1 MPLKPK
7 KKAAVRPRKL
17 SLDER
22 LDRLARQAEAD
33 RDRAVEMT
41 KQALADRDRDRE
53 RMAAMTKRA
62 EADRDRDRERM
73 AAMTK
78 QAEADRAHDRE
89 RMAAM
94 TKRAE
99 ADRDRAKA
107 DRDRE
112 HEHLVE
118 MTKRAEADRDQA
130 MIERDRSLADRDRLA
145 RLEEK
150 VVVDHKNNQGHRSRL
165 SRALEDAFAASLPR
179 AMRAA
184 RGIVVKPEDVRV
196 RVRRRKGGVE
206 QEFDFIA
213 PNGELVLAG
222 EVKTH
227 LTLRDVENLTGRL
240 VRFRLMFPEY
250 AGLPVHGV
258 VAGGEIDE
266 NASRLACDSGFVIL
280 RLEGAEVHPVTAG
293 ADYRLKAY

>member
-7 KKAAVRPRKL
+7 KKPAVRPRQL

-33 RDRAVEMT
+33 RA
-41 KQALADRDRDRE
+41 QA
-53 RMAAMTKRA
+53 KV
-62 EADRDRDRERM
+62 
-73 AAMTK
+73 
-78 QAEADRAHDRE
+78 
-89 RMAAM
+89 
-94 TKRAE
+94 
-99 ADRDRAKA
+99 

-118 MTKRAEADRDQA
+118 MTKRAEADRDRA
-130 MIERDRSLADRDRLA
+130 VEMTKRAEADRDRAVEMTKRAEADRDRAVEMTKQVEADRDRLA

-150 VVVDHKNNQGHRSRL
+150 VVVDHKNNQGHRTRL

-179 AMRAA
+179 AMRA
-184 RGIVVKPEDVRV
+184 RGIVIKPEDVRV
-196 RVRRRKGGVE
+196 RVRKRKDGME
-206 QEFDFIA
+206 QEYDFIA

-258 VAGGEIDE
+258 VAGGEIDG

>member
-7 KKAAVRPRKL
+7 KKPAVRPRKL

-41 KQALADRDRDRE
+41 KQV
-53 RMAAMTKRA
+53 
-62 EADRDRDRERM
+62 EADRDRVARLEKTVDKEREASVR
-73 AAMTK
+73 K
-78 QAEADRAHDRE
+78 
-89 RMAAM
+89 
-94 TKRAE
+94 
-99 ADRDRAKA
+99 
-107 DRDRE
+107 
-112 HEHLVE
+112 V
-118 MTKRAEADRDQA
+118 EADRDQA
-130 MIERDRSLADRDRLA
+130 LADRDRLA

-150 VVVDHKNNQGHRSRL
+150 VVVDHKNNQGHRTRL

-179 AMRAA
+179 AMRA
-184 RGIVVKPEDVRV
+184 RGIVIKPEDVRV
-196 RVRRRKGGVE
+196 RVRKRKDGME
-206 QEFDFIA
+206 QEYDFIA

-227 LTLRDVENLTGRL
+227 LTLGDVEKLTGRL

>member
-7 KKAAVRPRKL
+7 KKPAVRPRKL

-33 RDRAVEMT
+33 RDRAE
-41 KQALADRDRDRE
+41 
-53 RMAAMTKRA
+53 
-62 EADRDRDRERM
+62 
-73 AAMTK
+73 
-78 QAEADRAHDRE
+78 
-89 RMAAM
+89 
-94 TKRAE
+94 
-99 ADRDRAKA
+99 
-107 DRDRE
+107 
-112 HEHLVE
+112 
-118 MTKRAEADRDQA
+118 
-130 MIERDRSLADRDRLA
+130 ADRDRLA

-150 VVVDHKNNQGHRSRL
+150 VVVDHKNNEGHRSRL

-179 AMRAA
+179 AMKA
-184 RGIVVKPEDVRV
+184 RGIVIKPEDVRV
-196 RVRRRKGGVE
+196 RVRKRKDGME
-206 QEFDFIA
+206 QEYDFIA

-240 VRFRLMFPEY
+240 LGGFRQMFPEY
-250 AGLPVHGV
+250 AGLSVHGV
-258 VAGGEIDE
+258 VAGGEIDG
-266 NASRLACDSGFVIL
+266 NASRLACKMGFVIL

>member
-7 KKAAVRPRKL
+7 KKPAVRPRQL

-22 LDRLARQAEAD
+22 LDRLVKQTEAAARRAESDRDRMARLEKTVDKEREASVRKVEAD
-33 RDRAVEMT
+33 RD
-41 KQALADRDRDRE
+41 QALADRDRLARLEKTVDKERE
-53 RMAAMTKRA
+53 ASVRK
-62 EADRDRDRERM
+62 
-73 AAMTK
+73 
-78 QAEADRAHDRE
+78 
-89 RMAAM
+89 
-94 TKRAE
+94 
-99 ADRDRAKA
+99 
-107 DRDRE
+107 
-112 HEHLVE
+112 VE
-118 MTKRAEADRDQA
+118 
-130 MIERDRSLADRDRLA
+130 ADRDRLA

-150 VVVDHKNNQGHRSRL
+150 VVVDHKNNQGHRTRL

-179 AMRAA
+179 AMRA
-184 RGIVVKPEDVRV
+184 RGIVIKPEDVRV
-196 RVRRRKGGVE
+196 RVRKRKDGME
-206 QEFDFIA
+206 QEYDFIA

-227 LTLRDVENLTGRL
+227 LTLGDVEKLTGRL

>member
-7 KKAAVRPRKL
+7 KKPAVRPRQL

-22 LDRLARQAEAD
+22 LDRLVKQTEAAARRAESDRDRMARLEKTVDKEREASVRKVEAD

-41 KQALADRDRDRE
+41 KQ
-53 RMAAMTKRA
+53 
-62 EADRDRDRERM
+62 
-73 AAMTK
+73 
-78 QAEADRAHDRE
+78 
-89 RMAAM
+89 
-94 TKRAE
+94 
-99 ADRDRAKA
+99 
-107 DRDRE
+107 
-112 HEHLVE
+112 VE
-118 MTKRAEADRDQA
+118 
-130 MIERDRSLADRDRLA
+130 ADRDRLA

-150 VVVDHKNNQGHRSRL
+150 VVVDHKNNQGHRTRL

-179 AMRAA
+179 AMRA
-184 RGIVVKPEDVRV
+184 RGIVIKPEDVRV
-196 RVRRRKGGVE
+196 RVRKRKDGME
-206 QEFDFIA
+206 QEYDFIA

-227 LTLRDVENLTGRL
+227 LTLGDVEKLTGRL

-293 ADYRLKAY
+293 ADYHLKAY

>member
-7 KKAAVRPRKL
+7 KKPAVRPRKL

-41 KQALADRDRDRE
+41 KQVEADRDRAVE
-53 RMAAMTKRA
+53 MTKQA
-62 EADRDRDRERM
+62 LADRDRDRERM

-89 RMAAM
+89 RMAA
-94 TKRAE
+94 
-99 ADRDRAKA
+99 
-107 DRDRE
+107 
-112 HEHLVE
+112 

-150 VVVDHKNNQGHRSRL
+150 VVVDHKNNQGHRTRL

>member
-22 LDRLARQAEAD
+22 LDRLVKQTEAAARRAESDRDRMARLEKTVDKEREASVRKVEAD

-41 KQALADRDRDRE
+41 KQ
-53 RMAAMTKRA
+53 
-62 EADRDRDRERM
+62 
-73 AAMTK
+73 
-78 QAEADRAHDRE
+78 
-89 RMAAM
+89 
-94 TKRAE
+94 
-99 ADRDRAKA
+99 
-107 DRDRE
+107 
-112 HEHLVE
+112 VE
-118 MTKRAEADRDQA
+118 
-130 MIERDRSLADRDRLA
+130 ADRDRLA

-150 VVVDHKNNQGHRSRL
+150 VVVDHKNNQGHRGRL

-179 AMRAA
+179 AMRA
-184 RGIVVKPEDVRV
+184 RGIVIKPEDVRV
-196 RVRRRKGGVE
+196 RVRKRKDGME
-206 QEFDFIA
+206 QEYDFIA

>member
-22 LDRLARQAEAD
+22 LDRLVKQTEAAARKAEAAARQAEAD
-33 RDRAVEMT
+33 RDRVARLEKTVDKE
-41 KQALADRDRDRE
+41 RE
-53 RMAAMTKRA
+53 ASVRK
-62 EADRDRDRERM
+62 
-73 AAMTK
+73 
-78 QAEADRAHDRE
+78 
-89 RMAAM
+89 
-94 TKRAE
+94 
-99 ADRDRAKA
+99 
-107 DRDRE
+107 
-112 HEHLVE
+112 V
-118 MTKRAEADRDQA
+118 EADRDQA
-130 MIERDRSLADRDRLA
+130 LADRDRLA

-179 AMRAA
+179 AMRA
-184 RGIVVKPEDVRV
+184 RGIVIKPEDVRV
-196 RVRRRKGGVE
+196 RVRKRKDGME
-206 QEFDFIA
+206 QEYDFIA

-227 LTLRDVENLTGRL
+227 LTLGDVEKLTGRL

>member
-7 KKAAVRPRKL
+7 KKAAVRPRQL

-22 LDRLARQAEAD
+22 LDRLVKQTEAAARRAESDRDRMARLEKTVDKEREASVRKVEAD

-41 KQALADRDRDRE
+41 KQV
-53 RMAAMTKRA
+53 
-62 EADRDRDRERM
+62 EADRDRVARLEKTVDKEREASVR
-73 AAMTK
+73 K
-78 QAEADRAHDRE
+78 
-89 RMAAM
+89 
-94 TKRAE
+94 
-99 ADRDRAKA
+99 
-107 DRDRE
+107 
-112 HEHLVE
+112 VE
-118 MTKRAEADRDQA
+118 
-130 MIERDRSLADRDRLA
+130 ADRDRLA

-150 VVVDHKNNQGHRSRL
+150 VVVDHKNNQGHRTRL

-179 AMRAA
+179 AMKA
-184 RGIVVKPEDVRV
+184 RGIVIKPEDVRV
-196 RVRRRKGGVE
+196 RVRKRKDGME
-206 QEFDFIA
+206 QEYDFIA

-227 LTLRDVENLTGRL
+227 LTLGDVEKLTGRL

>member
-7 KKAAVRPRKL
+7 KKPAVRPRKL

-62 EADRDRDRERM
+62 EADRDRAMADRDRE
-73 AAMTK
+73 
-78 QAEADRAHDRE
+78 RE

-99 ADRDRAKA
+99 ADRDQAKA

-179 AMRAA
+179 AMKAA

-250 AGLPVHGV
+250 AGLSVHGV

>member
-7 KKAAVRPRKL
+7 KKPAVRPRKL

-33 RDRAVEMT
+33 RDQAKVDRDREHEHLVEMT
-41 KQALADRDRDRE
+41 KRAEADRDRAMADRDRDRE

-62 EADRDRDRERM
+62 EADRD
-73 AAMTK
+73 
-78 QAEADRAHDRE
+78 QAL
-89 RMAAM
+89 
-94 TKRAE
+94 
-99 ADRDRAKA
+99 ADRDRLARLEKTV
-107 DRDRE
+107 DKERE
-112 HEHLVE
+112 ASVRKVE
-118 MTKRAEADRDQA
+118 
-130 MIERDRSLADRDRLA
+130 ADRDRLA

-150 VVVDHKNNQGHRSRL
+150 VVVDHKNNQGHRTRL

-179 AMRAA
+179 AMRA
-184 RGIVVKPEDVRV
+184 RGIVIKPEDVRV
-196 RVRRRKGGVE
+196 RVRKRKDGME
-206 QEFDFIA
+206 QEYDFIA